1 MLPVHIQQCFEHQ
14 ALACE
19 LLGSPFTSRVC
30 ALLGARLA
38 PSSRFG
44 ARLAGWSAS
53 AKTDVLALRAT
64 GALNALARAGACA
77 PLTAVYP
84 PHAADDDALWS
95 GIVAAIAAHD
105 GFLHDYLDS
114 PPQTNEVSRS
124 GSILGGVLHVAAATG
139 LPIDLYEIGSSAGLN
154 LGFDH
159 YDYDFTA
166 ARWGNDAQGVRI
178 IQDWQGPLPPLDA
191 PLVIRH
197 RRGCDQ
203 NPLDPSLE
211 ATRTRL
217 MSYVW
222 PDQAARIARLEAAI
236 ASTARSG
243 VRVEKADAADWVEQN
258 FVAPEQGVVKLLFH
272 SIVWGYMP
280 DAVQARIEVAM
291 EKVARLATPAA
302 PVAWLRVEPDGN
314 NPYAA
319 VTLTIHPTGETR
331 VIGHADFHGRFTHWL

>member
-1 MLPVHIQQCFEHQ
+1 MLSNHVQQCFEHQ

-30 ALLGARLA
+30 ALVGQRIT

-44 ARLAGWSAS
+44 ARIAGWSTS
-53 AKTDVLALRAT
+53 AKSDVLALRVA
-64 GALNALARAGACA
+64 GALNALARAGVCA
-77 PLTAVYP
+77 PLAAAYP
-84 PHAADDDALWS
+84 PHVSDDDALWG
-95 GIVAAIAAHD
+95 GILAAIAAHD
-105 GFLHDYLDS
+105 DVLHDYLDS

-124 GSILGGVLHVAAATG
+124 GSLLGGMLHLAAATG

-154 LGFDH
+154 LGLDH
-159 YDYDFTA
+159 YDYDFGV
-166 ARWGNDAQGVRI
+166 ARWGSATEGVHI
-178 IQDWQGPLPPLDA
+178 VQDWQGPPPPLDA
-191 PLVIRH
+191 PFTIRN

-203 NPLDPSLE
+203 NPLDPSKE
-211 ATRTRL
+211 ETRTRL

-236 ASTARSG
+236 ASTTRSG
-243 VRVEKADAADWVEQN
+243 VLVEKADAADWVEAN
-258 FVAPEQGVVKLLFH
+258 FVAPEQGVVKLLAH

-280 DAVQARIEVAM
+280 DAVQRRIEQAM
-291 EKVARLATPAA
+291 ERIARLATPSA
-302 PVAWLRVEPDGN
+302 PVAWLSVEPDGN

-331 VIGHADFHGRFTHWL
+331 VIGHADFHGRYTHWL